1 MKALAIATERAD
13 SKARLQ
19 SLLDADFRVRSLTAA
34 SCASFVSVI
43 ATRRPRKKGAPIGL
57 LDEQRSCKSLPMI
70 NACNFVFCKRIDKSM
85 RFAIVTPVLNG
96 EKFLDQ
102 SILSVVSQTGP
113 FTIRYHVQDGGSKD
127 RTLEILAAWKSRLA
141 RDFPVFCEGIEFSF
155 ASAPDRG
162 VYDALN
168 RGFAACAY
176 AHADAMAWIN
186 ADDRFEPGAFATVEE
201 IFRGFPD
208 IDWVTGRT
216 TVISETGPMLCM
228 PPPIYA
234 FPRKAIAAGIFDSR
248 FAPPCIEQEA
258 TFWRPRLWQ
267 KAGGVDPNFRLAGDF
282 DLWRRFARQTDL
294 VSVDAILGC
303 FRVRAG
309 QLSAD
314 MARYRAEIDASLSPA
329 EIETRAKAAKSYA
342 RAGFDYRV
350 LVRYYGEPWL
360 CGRWPMCIAPI
371 FGTKAFKAEN
381 WRLRVMARFA
391 KKSSG

>member
-1 MKALAIATERAD
+1 
-13 SKARLQ
+13 
-19 SLLDADFRVRSLTAA
+19 
-34 SCASFVSVI
+34 
-43 ATRRPRKKGAPIGL
+43 
-57 LDEQRSCKSLPMI
+57 
-70 NACNFVFCKRIDKSM
+70 M

-162 VYDALN
+162 VYEAVN
-168 RGFAACAY
+168 RGFAPCAY
-176 AHADAMAWIN
+176 ADADAMAWIGS
-186 ADDRFEPGAFATVEE
+186 DDRFEPGAFATVEE
-201 IFRGFPD
+201 IFRDFPD
-208 IDWVTGRT
+208 IDWLTGRT
-216 TVISETGPMLCM
+216 TVISEAGPMLCM

-234 FPRKAIAAGIFDSR
+234 FPRKAIAAGIFDGR
-248 FAPPCIEQEA
+248 FVTHCIEQEA

-267 KAGGVDPNFRLAGDF
+267 KAGGVDPNFRIAGDF

-309 QLSAD
+309 QLTTD
-314 MARYRAEIDASLSPA
+314 LARYRAEIDASLSPA
-329 EIETRAKAAKSYA
+329 EIETRDKAAKRYA
-342 RAGFDYRV
+342 RAGFEYRV
-350 LVRYYGEPWL
+350 LVRYYGAPWL
-360 CGRWPMCIAPI
+360 CQRWPMCIAPI
-371 FGTKAFKAEN
+371 FGTKAFKVEH
-381 WRLRVMARFA
+381 WRLSVMARFA
-391 KKSSG
+391 NKSSG

>member
-1 MKALAIATERAD
+1 
-13 SKARLQ
+13 
-19 SLLDADFRVRSLTAA
+19 
-34 SCASFVSVI
+34 
-43 ATRRPRKKGAPIGL
+43 
-57 LDEQRSCKSLPMI
+57 
-70 NACNFVFCKRIDKSM
+70 M

-162 VYDALN
+162 VYDAVN
-168 RGFAACAY
+168 RGFSADAY
-176 AHADAMAWIN
+176 VDADAMAWIG

-208 IDWVTGRT
+208 IDWVTGRP
-216 TVISETGPMLCM
+216 TVISEAGSTLSLS
-228 PPPIYA
+228 PIIP
-234 FPRKAIAAGIFDSR
+234 FPRKAIAAGIFDGRSGR
-248 FAPPCIEQEA
+248 PWIEQEA

-267 KAGGVDPNFRLAGDF
+267 KAGGVDPNFRIAGDF

-294 VSVDAILGC
+294 VNVNAILGC

-309 QLSAD
+309 QLSED
-314 MARYRAEIDASLSPA
+314 MPGYRAEIDASLSPA
-329 EIETRAKAAKSYA
+329 EIETRDKAAKSYA
-342 RAGFDYRV
+342 RAGFEYRV
-350 LVRYYGEPWL
+350 LVRNYGGPWL
-360 CGRWPMCIAPI
+360 CSRWPMCIAPI
-371 FGTKAFKAEN
+371 FGTKAFRAEH
-381 WRLRVMARFA
+381 WRLSVMARFA
-391 KKSSG
+391 KKSPR